1 MPVNE
6 EYVEAKIRE
15 VNDAIKMLKETASKN
30 YSELTEHEMSA
41 KNPR

>member
-15 VNDAIKMLKETASKN
+15 VNDAIKCLRRQHPKTTVS
-30 YSELTEHEMSA
+30 
-41 KNPR
+41 